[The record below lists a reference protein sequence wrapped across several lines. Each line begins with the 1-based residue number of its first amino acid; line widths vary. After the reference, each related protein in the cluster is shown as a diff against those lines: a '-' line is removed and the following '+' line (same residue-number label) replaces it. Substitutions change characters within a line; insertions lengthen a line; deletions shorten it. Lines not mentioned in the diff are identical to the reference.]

1 MNRQKIGMI
10 LFWVGVLSII
20 VMQGLMW
27 SHASVLRVNT
37 AEELRGTVYAVDGV
51 IGFIRYQVA
60 GGLGMVL
67 PIVGA
72 LLYTTKKGSYL
83 WLLGFLGPT
92 MNGMGMMWTPSQHT
106 PQLFGLGGTVILL
119 SYLGMLWVW
128 TRTYA
133 AYEGT
138 ARTGRVIQIVGYSF
152 LFSTGLLL
160 CSYVGD
166 PNLLALEVLPSA
178 SAESVNISLALGMLL
193 LFLGQYVV
201 ARNSKEVTD
210 STSLQPGLQPGISE
224 QDRVVS

>member
-1 MNRQKIGMI
+1 MNRKKIGMI
-10 LFWVGVLSII
+10 LFWLGVISII

-27 SHASVLRVNT
+27 LHAPVLRVNT
-37 AEELRGTVYAVDGV
+37 AEELRGTVYAVDGAM
-51 IGFIRYQVA
+51 GFFRYQLV

-67 PIVGA
+67 PIIGV

-83 WLLGFLGPT
+83 WLLGFLGSSMT
-92 MNGMGMMWTPSQHT
+92 GIGMMWTPSQHI

-119 SYLGMLWVW
+119 SYFGILWVW
-128 TRTYA
+128 TRTYT

-160 CSYVGD
+160 CSYIGD
-166 PNLLALEVLPSA
+166 SNLLALEDLPSA

-193 LFLGQYVV
+193 LFLGHYVV
-201 ARNSKEVTD
+201 AKSSKKAT
-210 STSLQPGLQPGISE
+210 TSP
-224 QDRVVS
+224 